1 MSTVPWL
8 SLMIFLPLLG
18 VLILFSVRG
27 SSEVMAH
34 NARWV
39 ALWSSGMT
47 FLISIYILFY
57 FDSNTASFQFVE
69 QISWLSALNIT
80 YFVGVDGIS
89 LPFVLL
95 STFLTPL
102 AILISWEAIKTRVP
116 EFMAAFLLLE
126 SFMLGMF
133 CALDFVL
140 FYIFFEGVLI
150 PMFLIIG
157 VWGGQRRI
165 YSAFKFFL
173 YTLLGSVLMLV
184 ALLYIYFD
192 MGSASI
198 PMAMKHLF
206 SPDLQKWL
214 WLAFFA
220 SFAVKIPMWPVHT
233 WLPDA
238 HVEAP
243 TAGSV
248 ILAGVLLKMG
258 GYGFLRFSIPM
269 FPEATLFFMPLVFG
283 LSLVAI
289 VYASFVALVQKDIKK
304 LIAYSSVAHM
314 GFVTLGLFALTPQS
328 VGGAVFQMISHGL
341 ISGALFLCIG
351 MVYERLHTRDM
362 GALGG
367 LVTPMPKYAFFLMVF
382 ILGSVGLPGTSGFVG
397 EFLVL
402 LGAFSVNPWISLAA
416 ASGMVL
422 GAAYGLWFYRQI
434 MFGKLNDMIP
444 ATLKDLNPREILI
457 LTPLLIGVIGFGIYP
472 APILNMIAPAV
483 ENALAPYER
492 IKRRPPQAQLRWLE
506 PKRDV
511 YSLQIQKDF
520 SLPPLLQTLNSN
532 CNNTFYGGLGVFSL

>member
-18 VLILFSVRG
+18 VAILFSIRG
-27 SSEVMAH
+27 SHEVVAQ

-47 FLISIYILFY
+47 FLISLYILFH
-57 FDSNTASFQFVE
+57 FDPQNLAFQFME
-69 QISWLSALNIT
+69 NLPWLASLSINYT
-80 YFVGVDGIS
+80 MGVDGIS

-102 AILISWEAIKTRVP
+102 AILISWDAIKERVT

-133 CALDFVL
+133 CALDFFL

-157 VWGGQRRI
+157 IWGGERRI

-173 YTLLGSVLMLV
+173 YTFLGSVLMLV
-184 ALLYIYFD
+184 AMLYMYFEI
-192 MGSASI
+192 GSSNI

-206 SPDLQKWL
+206 SIQAQPWL

-220 SFAVKIPMWPVHT
+220 SFAVKVPMWPVHT

-269 FPEATLFFMPLVFG
+269 FPDATLTFTPLVFG

-289 VYASFVALVQKDIKK
+289 VYTSLVALVQHDIKK

-351 MVYERLHTRDM
+351 MIYERLHTRDM
-362 GALGG
+362 ANLGG
-367 LVTPMPKYAFFLMVF
+367 LVKPMPKYAFFLMVF
-382 ILGSVGLPGTSGFVG
+382 VLGSVGLPGSSGFIG

-402 LGAFSVNPWISLAA
+402 LGTFFISPWLALTA

-434 MFGKLNDMIP
+434 VFGTLNEKIP
-444 ATLKDLNPREILI
+444 ATLKDLNSREIII
-457 LTPLLIGVIGFGIYP
+457 LTPLIIGVIGFGVYP
-472 APILNMIAPAV
+472 APIVSLMTPAI
-483 ENALAPYER
+483 ERLLEPYER
-492 IKRRPPQAQLRWLE
+492 KKQKQGPIPESKSHFMIIQPGQLKPTSMLPRVPLE
-506 PKRDV
+506 SYTV
-511 YSLQIQKDF
+511 EA
-520 SLPPLLQTLNSN
+520 
-532 CNNTFYGGLGVFSL
+532 

>member
-18 VLILFSVRG
+18 VCILFSVKG
-27 SSEVMAH
+27 SHEVIAK

-47 FLISIYILFY
+47 LLISLYILFQ
-57 FDSNTASFQFVE
+57 FDAHDTAFQFVE
-69 QISWLSALNIT
+69 HIPWLSSLSIS
-80 YFVGVDGIS
+80 YQVGVDGIS
-89 LPFVLL
+89 LPFVVL

-102 AILISWEAIKTRVP
+102 AILISWDAIKERVT

-133 CALDFVL
+133 CALDFFL

-157 VWGGQRRI
+157 IWGGQRRI

-173 YTLLGSVLMLV
+173 YTFLGSVLMLV
-184 ALLYIYFD
+184 AILCIYFE
-192 MGSASI
+192 MGSSSI

-206 SPDLQKWL
+206 SPTIQPWL

-220 SFAVKIPMWPVHT
+220 SFAVKVPMWPVHT

-269 FPEATLFFMPLVFG
+269 FPDATLSFAPLVFG
-283 LSLVAI
+283 LSVIAI
-289 VYASFVALVQKDIKK
+289 VYTSLVALVQEDIKK

-314 GFVTLGLFALTPQS
+314 GFVTLGLFTLTPQS

-351 MVYERLHTRDM
+351 MIYERLHTRDM
-362 GALGG
+362 KQLGG
-367 LVTPMPKYAFFLMVF
+367 LVTPMPRYAFFLMIFV
-382 ILGSVGLPGTSGFVG
+382 LGSVGLPGSSGFIG

-402 LGAFSVNPWISLAA
+402 LGTFTISPWLCLMA

-422 GAAYGLWFYRQI
+422 GAAYGLWFYRQVV
-434 MFGKLNDMIP
+434 FGDLNAAIP
-444 ATLKDLNPREILI
+444 ATLKDLNTREILI
-457 LTPLLIGVIGFGIYP
+457 LTPLVIGVIGFGIYP
-472 APILNMIAPAV
+472 APILNLMNPAV
-483 ENALAPYER
+483 EKALLPYQPKKNREMET
-492 IKRRPPQAQLRWLE
+492 KGQA
-506 PKRDV
+506 
-511 YSLQIQKDF
+511 I
-520 SLPPLLQTLNSN
+520 QTLPVTLKPQTLASQLS
-532 CNNTFYGGLGVFSL
+532 FDPYVMEAQRVFFL